1 MEAVIENAKAL
12 PGYFKMNQSYNAAT
26 GAAANYGI
34 ITIISTMAWGLGYF
48 GMPHILLRFM
58 AIKDENKLTLSRRI
72 ATVWVVI
79 SLSVAVL
86 IGIIGYSMSKVGA
99 IDVLT
104 GSNSETLVIRIAD
117 LISRHGAIAAVI
129 AGIILAGIL
138 AATMSTADSQLLA
151 ASSSIS
157 QNLFRDFLKIKIS
170 ERTAMIIARLTVIVI
185 SIIAVFIAS
194 DPNSSV
200 FEIVSF
206 AWAGFGATF
215 GPVVIFALF
224 WRRSN
229 FYGSL
234 AGMISGGLMV
244 FIWKYFVRPIGGA
257 WNIYELL
264 PAFIIACVFI
274 VIVSLVTKAPSK
286 EIMDEFDRMST
297 SKD

>member
-1 MEAVIENAKAL
+1 
-12 PGYFKMNQSYNAAT
+12 
-26 GAAANYGI
+26 
-34 ITIISTMAWGLGYF
+34 
-48 GMPHILLRFM
+48 
-58 AIKDENKLTLSRRI
+58 
-72 ATVWVVI
+72 
-79 SLSVAVL
+79 
-86 IGIIGYSMSKVGA
+86 MSKVGA

-104 GSNSETLVIRIAD
+104 GSNSETIVIRIAD
-117 LISRHGAIAAVI
+117 LISKTELLRHYSRSYSCRNSCQNNVNGGFSAF
-129 AGIILAGIL
+129 
-138 AATMSTADSQLLA
+138 A

-286 EIMDEFDRMST
+286 EIMDEFDRMSI